1 MHTSP
6 IAPFP
11 MRVLLIDD
19 NELVL
24 ETFLALV
31 RYANP
36 SWDVRT
42 APDHDAG
49 FDFARRFAPSV
60 VCADIGRA
68 SRPGLAFARTIRQDH
83 RLKNVFLIAIT
94 GWGDVG
100 SFNDIEAAGFDVCLT
115 KPVPYKLFTQHIE
128 AFVVTQSLLR

>member
-1 MHTSP
+1 MHITP
-6 IAPFP
+6 VAPFP
-11 MRVLLIDD
+11 VRVLLIDD

-24 ETFLALV
+24 ETYLALA
-31 RYANP
+31 RHAHP

-42 APDHDAG
+42 APDHGAG
-49 FDFARRFAPSV
+49 LDSARCFVPSI

-100 SFNDIEAAGFDVCLT
+100 SVNDIDAAGFD
-115 KPVPYKLFTQHIE
+115 
-128 AFVVTQSLLR
+128 

>member
-1 MHTSP
+1 MSTLP
-6 IAPFP
+6 L
-11 MRVLLIDD
+11 RVLLIDD

-24 ETFLALV
+24 ETFLALA

-49 FDFARRFAPSV
+49 LDFARQFTPSV
-60 VCADIGRA
+60 VCADIGRVT
-68 SRPGLAFARTIRQDH
+68 RPGLAFARTIRQDNA
-83 RLKNVFLIAIT
+83 LKNVFLIAIT

-100 SFNDIEAAGFDVCLT
+100 SFEDIDDAGFDVCLT
-115 KPVPYKLFTQHIE
+115 KPVQYQLFTQHIH
-128 AFVVTQSLLR
+128 AFAVAQSLQR